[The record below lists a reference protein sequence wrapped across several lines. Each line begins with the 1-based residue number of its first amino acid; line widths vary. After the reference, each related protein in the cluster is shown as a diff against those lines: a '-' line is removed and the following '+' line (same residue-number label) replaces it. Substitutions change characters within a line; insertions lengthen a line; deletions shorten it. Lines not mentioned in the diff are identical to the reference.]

1 MNTEIA
7 DMLDEQYQDTLDE
20 VARVRAGTEEAE
32 WQLKMLA
39 ELHKQRMAEQKAL
52 NDTYIQAS
60 ELDLKKE
67 AAKESK
73 KDRIIKTVLDAAA
86 ILVPTGLSC
95 YWMAKSLKFEET
107 GTFTSRAGQ
116 FVSNHFKLFKK

>member
-7 DMLDEQYQDTLDE
+7 DMLDEQYQETLDD
-20 VARVRAGTEEAE
+20 VARARAGTEEAE
-32 WQLKMLA
+32 WNLKKLA
-39 ELHKQRMAEQKAL
+39 ELHKQRMAEQKTL
-52 NDTYIQAS
+52 NETYIQGS
-60 ELDLKKE
+60 ELALKEE

>member
-1 MNTEIA
+1 MNTEIER
-7 DMLDEQYQDTLDE
+7 MLDEQYRVTLEE
-20 VARVRAGTEEAE
+20 VAQAKTSSEEAE
-32 WQLKMLA
+32 WQLKKLA
-39 ELHKQRMAEQKAL
+39 ELHKQRVAEEKTL
-52 NDTYIQAS
+52 NETYIQES
-60 ELDLKKE
+60 ELVLKKE